1 MVRCLR
7 DLLAAYDVLAAHRF
21 AVGAQAVSVSVS
33 DSRKSNSALFKG
45 EFAVPATRS
54 GVNARIECSG
64 MVAVKHDEESLHNGL
79 FVLGAS
85 SFAGYVTVD
94 LVTRCDVWV
103 PFDLRGGPSR
113 RSVRRTGHVWPRCCV
128 HSLWVLK
135 SETDPDDPTYFAK
148 PNRDGR

>member
-64 MVAVKHDEESLHNGL
+64 MVAVKHDSFEVTLDECTKVEGVSGSVFGPAVILDE
-79 FVLGAS
+79 GAS
-85 SFAGYVTVD
+85 RVLSGAKLQKWITERGADIRVVTQK
-94 LVTRCDVWV
+94 LIYPIPPR
-103 PFDLRGGPSR
+103 
-113 RSVRRTGHVWPRCCV
+113 VRAQH
-128 HSLWVLK
+128 LQ
-135 SETDPDDPTYFAK
+135 
-148 PNRDGR
+148 